1 VFERYTESARRAL
14 FFARYETS
22 NFGSLQIEPEHLLL
36 GLLRQASGLT
46 QRLYADAGLTYKAAV
61 AEIRKQ
67 HPPAERVS
75 TSVEIPF
82 SESGTAA
89 LHAAAREAEGL
100 GHDYIGTEHLL
111 LGLLYTQGTTAKGL
125 LESHGIRL
133 DDVRQRIEVLT
144 VLGEAEGG
152 SPRAPEAVE
161 LDLSRIEER
170 LLRVQELLD
179 EIEEASE
186 GNARVI
192 ELVAA
197 IEIELADLRSRQSD

>member
-46 QRLYADAGLTYKAAV
+46 RRIFADAGLTYKAAL
-61 AEIRKQ
+61 AEIRTQ
-67 HPPAERVS
+67 QPPRERVS

-82 SESGTAA
+82 TESVTVA
-89 LHAAAREAEGL
+89 LRAAAREADGL

-111 LGLLYTQGTTAKGL
+111 LGLFVTQAKGL

-133 DDVRQRIEVLT
+133 EDVRQQIEVLT
-144 VLGEAEGG
+144 VLGEAEGD
-152 SPRAPEAVE
+152 SPRAPATVE
-161 LDLSRIEER
+161 LDLRRIEER

-197 IEIELADLRSRQSD
+197 IEIELADLRPGQTD